1 MSIFRDS
8 KSVAEFGISD
18 GKEMVMNK
26 PAAVGVSV
34 LISCFMMLACGGSN
48 SGNTTGGGGGGST
61 GTPMYVSNSSSSSIS
76 FYLLNQTSGA
86 LQRQSGSPVSTGGSA
101 PDSLALDPA
110 KKFLFVSNVS
120 SSNISVFSV
129 NSTTAALTAVTGSP
143 FAAGASPARL
153 VVHPKANFVYAINSS
168 PAEIL
173 AYSFDSTTGV
183 LAALKGF
190 PVSLSTSGQSGLAIS
205 PSGQFLYT
213 SNPNTNVITGFS
225 IGTDGTLTQ
234 LTPTTSPSKGS
245 PVFLTFDSS
254 SSFLFAV
261 NGGGSLGGPSVSTF
275 SVSGTGALTEV
286 AGSPTTVGTAPVS
299 AVFSQGFLFV
309 LNQTSGTISVFAFT
323 SSTGQLTALKG
334 SPFTVGSHPVSLTTA
349 ALGKFLIATTT
360 GSSASGTIAVFSIA
374 TDGTLTPVTGSP
386 FTPDTA
392 TPDQV
397 LAF

>member
-8 KSVAEFGISD
+8 KSAVEFRISHE
-18 GKEMVMNK
+18 KEVTMKK
-26 PAAVGVSV
+26 PAVIGVSV
-34 LISCFMMLACGGSN
+34 LTSCLMLLACGGSN

-61 GTPMYVSNSSSSSIS
+61 GTPMYVSNSSSSSVS
-76 FYLLNQTSGA
+76 FYLLDQTAGS
-86 LQRQSGSPVSTGGSA
+86 LQRQTGSPVSTGGSA
-101 PDSLALDPA
+101 PDSLAIDPA
-110 KKFLFVSNVS
+110 RKFLFVSNQS
-120 SSNISVFSV
+120 SSNISVFNV

-143 FAAGASPARL
+143 FAAGASAARL
-153 VVHPKANFVYAINSS
+153 VVHPKANFVYALSS
-168 PAEIL
+168 TPAEIL
-173 AYSFDSTTGV
+173 AYSFDSTTGL
-183 LAALKGF
+183 LAALNGF

-225 IGTDGTLTQ
+225 IGTDGSLTQ

-245 PVFLTFDSS
+245 PVFLAFDSS

-261 NGGGSLGGPSVSTF
+261 NAGGTLGGPSVSTL
-275 SVSGTGALTEV
+275 SVSATGALAEV
-286 AGSPTTVGTAPVS
+286 TGSPTTVGTAPVN
-299 AVFSQGFLFV
+299 AVFSQGFLYV
-309 LNQTSGTISVFAFT
+309 LNQTSGTISAFAFT
-323 SSTGQLTALKG
+323 SSTGQLTELKG
-334 SPFTVGSHPVSLTTA
+334 SPFAVGSHPVSLATA
-349 ALGKFLIATTT
+349 GLGKFLIATTT

-374 TDGTLTPVTGSP
+374 ADGTLTPVAGSP